1 MVWETIYSGI
11 KYKISFKHKISDRS
25 YKSSKRWNERSYDK
39 RRGWRGP
46 ITNKNQDINW
56 KDKLDTLV
64 IDPTLNWKKAEII
77 ELNEGSL
84 ILNTKNKNIKIL
96 KSDFTWAL
104 RKKQISE
111 VFEIGDFVF
120 IKKTKTDGA

>member
-1 MVWETIYSGI
+1 M
-11 KYKISFKHKISDRS
+11 
-25 YKSSKRWNERSYDK
+25 
-39 RRGWRGP
+39 
-46 ITNKNQDINW
+46 
-56 KDKLDTLV
+56 V

-84 ILNTKNKNIKIL
+84 ILNTKKNKNIKIL

-120 IKKTKTDGA
+120 KKKQRQMEP